1 MGLWILGVIF
11 QQKENNFMYVMD
23 YRILPGFP
31 AIFPNA
37 YNADATVAEN
47 IISSAHANSLLAGG
61 SKESADKA
69 YAEPGLYTMDI
80 LYVLLEDQ

>member
-1 MGLWILGVIF
+1 
-11 QQKENNFMYVMD
+11 MYVID

-47 IISSAHANSLLAGG
+47 IISSAHSSSLLAGG
-61 SKESADKA
+61 SKESAGKSF
-69 YAEPGLYTMDI
+69 AEPGVYTMNVV
-80 LYVLLEDQ
+80 YVLLEDQ